1 MNPAFISREKTF
13 LAACA
18 VVFAASGAG
27 TIYLCKSMSGG
38 MEMPGG
44 WTMSMAWMRM
54 PRQSW
59 LGPAAMFIA
68 MWVVMMVAMML
79 PSLVPALFNYSRLLR
94 RTEGVNSGA
103 LAALAGGTYFLAWA
117 VVGVGAYAVGTLVT
131 TAEMRS
137 VSITS
142 HVPIA
147 TAVVLVLA
155 GCFQLTGW
163 KKRLLARCRDEQACS
178 PQVKAGVG
186 GACLQGIR
194 WGIDCTLCCAGY
206 MAVLLV
212 TGVMN
217 LMVMAILAIA
227 IATERITSFPQRTA
241 RITGVLLIV
250 TGAFMIAGV
259 LRA

>member
-1 MNPAFISREKTF
+1 
-13 LAACA
+13 
-18 VVFAASGAG
+18 
-27 TIYLCKSMSGG
+27 
-38 MEMPGG
+38 MPGG

-68 MWVVMMVAMML
+68 MWVVLMVAMML
-79 PSLVPALFNYSRLLR
+79 PSLVPTLFNYSRLLQR
-94 RTEGVNSGA
+94 GERVNSGA

-137 VSITS
+137 VSIAS
-142 HVPIA
+142 HVPLA

-163 KKRLLARCRDEQACS
+163 KKHLLARCRDEQACG

-186 GACLQGIR
+186 GAWRQGIR
-194 WGIDCTLCCAGY
+194 RGIDCTLCCAGY
-206 MAVLLV
+206 MTVLLV

-217 LMVMAILAIA
+217 SVVMAILAIA
-227 IATERITSFPQRTA
+227 IATERIASFPQHTA
-241 RITGVLLIV
+241 RITGVLLIL

>member
-186 GACLQGIR
+186 GACRQGIR